1 MRSHIGFERLWSMKI
16 PVPYSLFVRD
26 GDFGWSCGQ
35 CPLDRL
41 GQVVAPSDP
50 LGQSELVASY
60 CRVLLG
66 EAGFDPQDLRMAV
79 VYHDLDDP
87 AQVLSHLATKLGS
100 SALLV
105 PVRVPAFYYAGIL
118 IEVDLFAMK
127 AANHSFRFVTGGH
140 DRPSETPLLDHWV
153 ATRPN
158 PGLPSHAILDPA
170 APDTLF
176 WALMPDHPVREL
188 VQQHGH
194 AKVRLRQSGPWHA
207 LTATAPGVAGLVPQ
221 TAEIMQAFAAVM
233 AQHGLGF
240 PDVVKSTTHYVGAA
254 TEAELHDNMAVR
266 NLRYS
271 APGPASTGVRVKGL
285 AEPGALTAITLLLHK
300 GG

>member
-105 PVRVPAFYYAGIL
+105 PVRVPAFYYAGML
-118 IEVDLFAMK
+118 IEIDLFAMK
-127 AANHSFRFVTGGH
+127 AANHSLRFVTGGH

-170 APDTLF
+170 ASDTLF

-207 LTATAPGVAGLVPQ
+207 LTAAAPGVAGLMLQ

-271 APGPASTGVRVKGL
+271 APGPASTGVRVTGL

>member
-60 CRVLLG
+60 CRVLLS

-105 PVRVPAFYYAGIL
+105 PVRVPAFYYAGML
-118 IEVDLFAMK
+118 IEIDLFAMK
-127 AANHSFRFVTGGH
+127 AANHSLRFVTGGH

-158 PGLPSHAILDPA
+158 PGLPSHAILNPA
-170 APDTLF
+170 ASDTLF

-194 AKVRLRQSGPWHA
+194 AKVCLRQSGPWHA
-207 LTATAPGVAGLVPQ
+207 LAATAPGVAGLVPQ
-221 TAEIMQAFAAVM
+221 TAEIMQAFAAVI

>member
-16 PVPYSLFVRD
+16 PVPYSLFVREA
-26 GDFGWSCGQ
+26 DFGWSCGQ
-35 CPLDRL
+35 CPLDRS
-41 GQVVAPSDP
+41 GQVVAPHDP
-50 LGQSELVASY
+50 ARQTELVASY
-60 CRVLLG
+60 CRILLA
-66 EAGFDPQDLRMAV
+66 EAGFHPQDLRMAV

-87 AQVLSHLATKLGS
+87 AQVLSHLATDLGP

-105 PVRVPAFYYAGIL
+105 PVRVPAFYYAGML

-127 AANHSFRFVTGGH
+127 PANHPLRFVTGWANGLT
-140 DRPSETPLLDHWV
+140 ETPLLDHWV
-153 ATRPN
+153 AARTDPL
-158 PGLPSHAILDPA
+158 LPSHAIIDPA

-176 WALMPDHPVREL
+176 WALIPDQPVREV
-188 VQQHGH
+188 VQQRGH

-221 TAEIMQAFAAVM
+221 TSEIMQAFAAVM

-271 APGPASTGVRVKGL
+271 PPGPASTGVRVTGL
-285 AEPGALTAITLLLHK
+285 AEPGALTAITLLLHT
-300 GG
+300 GD

>member
-87 AQVLSHLATKLGS
+87 AQVRARLDGIVDPLGT
-100 SALLV
+100 
-105 PVRVPAFYYAGIL
+105 FY
-118 IEVDLFAMK
+118 
-127 AANHSFRFVTGGH
+127 RF
-140 DRPSETPLLDHWV
+140 
-153 ATRPN
+153 
-158 PGLPSHAILDPA
+158 
-170 APDTLF
+170 TL
-176 WALMPDHPVREL
+176 
-188 VQQHGH
+188 
-194 AKVRLRQSGPWHA
+194 
-207 LTATAPGVAGLVPQ
+207 
-221 TAEIMQAFAAVM
+221 
-233 AQHGLGF
+233 
-240 PDVVKSTTHYVGAA
+240 
-254 TEAELHDNMAVR
+254 
-266 NLRYS
+266 
-271 APGPASTGVRVKGL
+271 PASLLERVK
-285 AEPGALTAITLLLHK
+285 LH
-300 GG
+300 

>member
-50 LGQSELVASY
+50 LGQSELVVSY
-60 CRVLLG
+60 CCVLLG

-105 PVRVPAFYYAGIL
+105 PVRVPAFYYAGML

-127 AANHSFRFVTGGH
+127 AANHHLRFVTGGH

-271 APGPASTGVRVKGL
+271 APGPASTGVRVTGL
-285 AEPGALTAITLLLHK
+285 AEPGALTAITLLLHT